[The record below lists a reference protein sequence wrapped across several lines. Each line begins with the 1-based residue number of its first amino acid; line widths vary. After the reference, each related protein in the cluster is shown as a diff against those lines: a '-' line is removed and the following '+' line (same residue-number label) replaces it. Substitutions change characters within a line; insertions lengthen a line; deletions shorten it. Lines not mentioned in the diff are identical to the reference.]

1 MTIRKPI
8 KWFILGVILTGVVYY
23 FYPEKGLADNAK
35 ISKIVINKSERKM
48 MVYNGNDLLNTFTVS
63 LGSSPVGD
71 KQLRGDNKTPEGH
84 YFVEA
89 KLGLGAS
96 KYHKSLRVSYPSPEQ
111 IKMGK
116 KGSNIMIHGLGP
128 KYHYFGKFHRFYDWT
143 EGCIAVTDN
152 EIDQIYKATKV
163 GVAIIIRP

>member
-23 FYPEKGLADNAK
+23 FYPEKRLADNAK

-89 KLGLGAS
+89 KLGLGVS

>member
-23 FYPEKGLADNAK
+23 FYPEKRLADNAK

-89 KLGLGAS
+89 KLGLGVS

-128 KYHYFGKFHRFYDWT
+128 KYHYFGKFQRFYDWT

>member
-23 FYPEKGLADNAK
+23 FYPEKRLADNAK

-48 MVYNGNDLLNTFTVS
+48 MVYNGNDLLNTYSIS
-63 LGSSPVGD
+63 LGASPVGE
-71 KQLRGDNKTPEGH
+71 KQSEGDNKTPEGH

-89 KLGLGAS
+89 KLGLGVS